1 MEKYLFFLFA
11 FVFSGLFA
19 QAQITNSNTLN
30 APATNSVES
39 IRIIED
45 EKLEL
50 KEVTKTTSTNQKA
63 QALQGLNLLKSS
75 LKWNRTARSFS
86 IEDQSKINQY
96 VGVLYRENPNSFEY
110 NYWKFYASSYDVSNL
125 KYIEKAAKI
134 QATNLDVQQ
143 QLAIVY
149 SLLLKKKEALAAI
162 EKLIKGGMLSKVQI
176 DYSTDLLESVAQN
189 GVLIVHSFEDAFACY
204 YAQHKLNLR
213 QDVFVLPL
221 EYLRSATFRKQV
233 TEKGLFLPN
242 LTLINTNYFKQLIE
256 INTKHSFFLSF
267 TLPKEYLST
276 INLTE
281 LKTIGLTFTNA
292 RTFKDESV
300 SSAFN
305 LNLWDHVFSKKVLQS
320 KDYNYEK
327 NLGANYLP
335 ILLSLA
341 KQYPNREDL
350 SKELKQVALLTN
362 KKQVL
367 K

>member
-1 MEKYLFFLFA
+1 
-11 FVFSGLFA
+11 
-19 QAQITNSNTLN
+19 
-30 APATNSVES
+30 
-39 IRIIED
+39 
-45 EKLEL
+45 
-50 KEVTKTTSTNQKA
+50 
-63 QALQGLNLLKSS
+63 
-75 LKWNRTARSFS
+75 
-86 IEDQSKINQY
+86 
-96 VGVLYRENPNSFEY
+96 
-110 NYWKFYASSYDVSNL
+110 
-125 KYIEKAAKI
+125 
-134 QATNLDVQQ
+134 
-143 QLAIVY
+143 VY
-149 SLLLKKKEALAAI
+149 SLLSKKKEALAAI
-162 EKLIKGGMLSKVQI
+162 DKLMKGGMLSMVQI
-176 DYSTDLLESVAQN
+176 DYSSDLLESVAQN

-204 YAQHKLNLR
+204 YVQHKLNLR

-256 INTKHSFFLSF
+256 INAKYSFFLSF

-281 LKTIGLTFTNA
+281 LKTVGLTFTNA
-292 RTFKDESV
+292 RTYKDESV
-300 SSAFN
+300 CSTFN

-320 KDYNYEK
+320 KDYNYDK

-335 ILLSLA
+335 LLLSLT

>member
-1 MEKYLFFLFA
+1 MKTYLLFLIVL
-11 FVFSGLFA
+11 VFSSLYG
-19 QAQITNSNTLN
+19 QTQITNSNTLN
-30 APATNSVES
+30 APATNSIES
-39 IRIIED
+39 IPLVED

-63 QALQGLNLLKSS
+63 QALLGLNHVKST
-75 LKWNRTARSFS
+75 LKWNRTTRSFS
-86 IEDQSKINQY
+86 VEDQAKINQY

-110 NYWKFYASSYDVSNL
+110 NYWKFYASSYDVSQL

-143 QLAIVY
+143 QLAVVY
-149 SLLLKKKEALAAI
+149 SLLSKKKEALAAI
-162 EKLIKGGMLSKVQI
+162 DKLMNGGMLSMVQI
-176 DYSTDLLESVAQN
+176 DYSSDLLESVPQN

-204 YAQHKLNLR
+204 YAQYKLNLR

-221 EYLRSATFRKQV
+221 EYLKSATFRKQV

-242 LTLINTNYFKQLIE
+242 LTFINTNYFKQLIE
-256 INTKHSFFLSF
+256 INSKHSFYVSF
-267 TLPKEYLST
+267 TLPKEYLLS
-276 INLTE
+276 INLKAF
-281 LKTIGLTFTNA
+281 KTLGLTFTNS
-292 RTFKDESV
+292 RSFIDDSV
-300 SSAFN
+300 LTAYN
-305 LNLWDHVFSKKVLQS
+305 LKLWDHVFSKKVLQS

>member
-1 MEKYLFFLFA
+1 MKIFLFFLIA

-19 QAQITNSNTLN
+19 QTQITNSNTLN
-30 APATNSVES
+30 APATNSIES
-39 IRIIED
+39 IPLVED

-63 QALQGLNLLKSS
+63 QALQGLNLLKST
-75 LKWNRTARSFS
+75 LKWNRTSRSLS
-86 IEDQSKINQY
+86 VEDQAKINQY

-125 KYIEKAAKI
+125 KFIEKAAKI

-143 QLAIVY
+143 QLAVVY
-149 SLLLKKKEALAAI
+149 SLLSKKKEALTAI
-162 EKLIKGGMLSKVQI
+162 EKLMKGGMLSMVQI
-176 DYSTDLLESVAQN
+176 DYSSDLLKSVAQN
-189 GVLIVHSFEDAFACY
+189 GVLIVHSFEDAFSCY

-242 LTLINTNYFKQLIE
+242 QTLINTNYFKQLIE
-256 INTKHSFFLSF
+256 INSKHSFFLSF

-281 LKTIGLTFTNA
+281 LKTVGLTFTNA
-292 RTFKDESV
+292 RNFKDESV
-300 SSAFN
+300 CSTYN
-305 LNLWDHVFSKKVLQS
+305 LKLWDHVFSKKVLQP
-320 KDYNYEK
+320 KDYNFDK

-335 ILLSLA
+335 LLLSLT

-350 SKELKQVALLTN
+350 SKELKQIALLTN

>member
-1 MEKYLFFLFA
+1 MKTFLFFLFA

-30 APATNSVES
+30 APATNSIES
-39 IRIIED
+39 IPLVED
-45 EKLEL
+45 EKMEL
-50 KEVTKTTSTNQKA
+50 KEVTKTTSTSQKT
-63 QALQGLNLLKSS
+63 QALQGLNLLKST
-75 LKWNRTARSFS
+75 LKWNRTSRSLS
-86 IEDQSKINQY
+86 IKDQAKINQY

-110 NYWKFYASSYDVSNL
+110 NYWKFYASSYDVTNL

-143 QLAIVY
+143 QLAVVY
-149 SLLLKKKEALAAI
+149 SLLSKKKEALTAI
-162 EKLIKGGMLSKVQI
+162 EKLMKGGMLSMVQI
-176 DYSTDLLESVAQN
+176 DYSSDLLESVAQN

-242 LTLINTNYFKQLIE
+242 QTLINTNYFKQLIE
-256 INTKHSFFLSF
+256 INAKHSFYLSF

-276 INLTE
+276 LNLTE
-281 LKTIGLTFTNA
+281 LKTVGLTFTNG

-300 SSAFN
+300 CSTYN
-305 LNLWDHVFSKKVLQS
+305 LKLWDHVFSKKVLQP
-320 KDYNYEK
+320 KDYNFDK

-335 ILLSLA
+335 LLLSLT

-350 SKELKQVALLTN
+350 SKELKQIALLTN

>member
-1 MEKYLFFLFA
+1 MKTYLLFLIVL
-11 FVFSGLFA
+11 VFSSLYG
-19 QAQITNSNTLN
+19 QTQITNSNTLN
-30 APATNSVES
+30 APATNSIES
-39 IRIIED
+39 IPLVED

-63 QALQGLNLLKSS
+63 QALLGLNHVKST
-75 LKWNRTARSFS
+75 LKWNRTTRSFS
-86 IEDQSKINQY
+86 IEDQAKINQY

-110 NYWKFYASSYDVSNL
+110 NYWKFYASSYDVSQL

-143 QLAIVY
+143 QLAVVY
-149 SLLLKKKEALAAI
+149 SLLSKKKEALAAI
-162 EKLIKGGMLSKVQI
+162 DKLMKGGMLSMVQI
-176 DYSTDLLESVAQN
+176 DYSSDLLESVAQN

-204 YAQHKLNLR
+204 YVQHKLNLR

-256 INTKHSFFLSF
+256 INAKYSFFLSF

-281 LKTIGLTFTNA
+281 LKTVGLTFTNA
-292 RTFKDESV
+292 RTYKDESV
-300 SSAFN
+300 CSTFN

-320 KDYNYEK
+320 KDYNYDK

-335 ILLSLA
+335 LILSLT

-350 SKELKQVALLTN
+350 SKELKQIALLTN